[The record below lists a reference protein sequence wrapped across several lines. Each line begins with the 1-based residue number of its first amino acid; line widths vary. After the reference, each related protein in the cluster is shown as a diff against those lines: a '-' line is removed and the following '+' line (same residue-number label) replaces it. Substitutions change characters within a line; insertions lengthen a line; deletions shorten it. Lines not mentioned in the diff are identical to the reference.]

1 MLQGSYKNK
10 TTNLSAWCLANLILI
25 PAALGECNCIWEGSF
40 VDVYEHVDL
49 IVSGNVVARKG
60 NSIDL
65 SIERQ
70 FRGEPHR
77 QNIRIW
83 LKTKNYC
90 RPNPDQFPLGSHW
103 VMALKKIKED
113 IPGGFD
119 PNTPSIS
126 YGRVDDFILSSCGG
140 YWLAQHGETVVGNL
154 IDGPR
159 WARNTKMKPL
169 HLNILSSYIDGKIT
183 REDLIQYGKESS
195 ELNELLLDTRIF
207 LKHQTREFSAEE
219 IIFDEK

>member
-70 FRGEPHR
+70 LRGEPHR
-77 QNIRIW
+77 QDIRIW

-103 VMALKKIKED
+103 ASL
-113 IPGGFD
+113 GF
-119 PNTPSIS
+119 P
-126 YGRVDDFILSSCGG
+126 
-140 YWLAQHGETVVGNL
+140 
-154 IDGPR
+154 
-159 WARNTKMKPL
+159 
-169 HLNILSSYIDGKIT
+169 
-183 REDLIQYGKESS
+183 
-195 ELNELLLDTRIF
+195 
-207 LKHQTREFSAEE
+207 
-219 IIFDEK
+219 

>member
-1 MLQGSYKNK
+1 MPQGPYKNK
-10 TTNLSAWCLANLILI
+10 AANLGVWCLANLILI
-25 PAALGECNCIWEGSF
+25 PVALGECNCIWEGSF
-40 VDVYEHVDL
+40 VDVYKNTDL
-49 IVSGNVVARKG
+49 IVSGNVVASKG

-65 SIERQ
+65 GIERQ
-70 FRGEPHR
+70 LRGESHR
-77 QNIRIW
+77 QDIRIW
-83 LKTKNYC
+83 LQTKNYC

-119 PNTPSIS
+119 PNTPNIS

-140 YWLAQHGETVVGNL
+140 YWLSQQGETVSGNL

-169 HLNILSSYIDGKIT
+169 HLDILSGYIDGKIT
-183 REDLIQYGKESS
+183 REGLIQYGKESS
-195 ELNELLLDTRIF
+195 ALNELLLDTRIF
-207 LKHQTREFSAEE
+207 LKHQTREFSIE
-219 IIFDEK
+219 